1 MRLGEACGKAMTN
14 VVPIF
19 KKEMRSYFT
28 SPVAYIVISVF
39 LLICGWFFST
49 SLFVIGQASMRNLFS
64 IIPFIFTFFVPAITM
79 RMLSEEKKTGTF
91 ELLVTM
97 PVSDV
102 EVILGK
108 YLAAVALL
116 SISVLL
122 TISYAITVGALG
134 NADVG
139 VVVSGYIGLVL
150 LGAGYVAIGILA
162 SSLTENQI
170 VAFIIS
176 FLIIF
181 VLSLVDKVLLFVPPA
196 LQSLFEY
203 LSAEYHFNNIA
214 RGVLDTRDLVYY
226 ASLTVLGLYF
236 ASHALQRRI

>member
-1 MRLGEACGKAMTN
+1 MTN
-14 VVPIF
+14 VMPIF

-28 SPVAYIVISVF
+28 SPVAYIVIAVF

-64 IIPFIFTFFVPAITM
+64 IIPFVFTFFVPAITM
-79 RMLSEEKKTGTF
+79 RLLSEEKKSGTF

-97 PVSDV
+97 PVSDL

-108 YLAAVALL
+108 YLAALALL
-116 SISVLL
+116 SIGVLL
-122 TISYAITVGALG
+122 TVTYAVTVGALG
-134 NADVG
+134 NADGGVIVSAYVG
-139 VVVSGYIGLVL
+139 LIL

-181 VLSLVDKVLLFVPPA
+181 ILSLVDKVLLFVPA
-196 LQSLFEY
+196 AFQSAMEY

-214 RGVLDTRDLVYY
+214 RGVLDTRDLIYY
-226 ASLTVLGLYF
+226 ASLVVLGLYF
-236 ASHALQRRI
+236 AAHALQRRI